1 MSKVFITCALPYANG
16 PTHLGHLRS
25 TYIPADIY
33 ARYRRLRGDDVL
45 FVCATDE
52 HGTPIAVKAESEGL
66 KPIEVATRY
75 NEMIKRDLE
84 ECDISFDSFT
94 RTTDDLH
101 YEIAQN
107 FFLKLYEK
115 GYIYEKDIKQL
126 YCNSCQR
133 FLPDRYVEGTCPHC
147 GGEGARGDH
156 CESCG
161 RHLEPLQLEDPV
173 CMVCGSEPVV
183 RDSRHYFFRLS
194 QFQDEIRE
202 WIEGSDMPSNVKN
215 YALQWLR
222 EGLRDWILTRDMDWG
237 VPVPLEGNDGKIIY
251 VWGEAFLGYI
261 SSAAAWSRKQEKPWR
276 DYWDA
281 GAVHFIGKDII
292 YHHAIFWPALLMAYG
307 CRTPEN
313 IIAGEYLSLEGR
325 KMSTSKNWVVWTS
338 DFLERFPRDL
348 LRYYLTVN
356 APLTR
361 DTDFSWEDFQRRVN
375 DELADVLG
383 NFLHRTFSF
392 TGRFFDG
399 RVPDPSELTAEDEE
413 FLNSIRKAPDTVG
426 ELLENF
432 QFRDAM
438 MSVIKLAKKG
448 NKYFNDQEPWRAIKE
463 SPERASTCLYLC
475 NLLAANLG
483 KLLMPFMP
491 SSAERVLSI
500 MNMEDESWG
509 FHELEAGRVIERA
522 SPLFSKIPD
531 EVIEEEKSKLI
542 KEEDSVSETVT
553 IDDFAALDIR
563 VGVIRSAEK
572 IEGSDK
578 LLKLM
583 IDVGEREMQVVA
595 GLAEKYSPE
604 DLLERKVTVLANLK
618 PAKLFGV
625 KSEGMVL
632 ATGESL
638 NILDPGDAGIGER
651 IM

>member
-52 HGTPIAVKAESEGL
+52 HGTPIAVKAESEGREPL
-66 KPIEVATRY
+66 EVATRY
-75 NEMIKRDLE
+75 HEMIKRDLE

-156 CESCG
+156 CEGCG
-161 RHLEPLQLEDPV
+161 RHLEPLQLENPV

-194 QFQDEIRE
+194 QFQDELRE
-202 WIEGSDMPSNVKN
+202 WIEESDMPSNVKN

-222 EGLRDWILTRDMDWG
+222 EGLRDWILTRDMEWG

-261 SSAAAWSRKQEKPWR
+261 SSAAAWSRRTGKPWR

-292 YHHAIFWPALLMAYG
+292 YHHSIFWPALLMAYG

-313 IIAGEYLSLEGR
+313 IIAGEYLSLEGK

-338 DFLERFPRDL
+338 DFLEIFPRDL

-361 DTDFSWEDFQRRVN
+361 DTDFSWDDFQRRVN

-399 RVPDPSELTAEDEE
+399 RVPEPSEFTAEDEE
-413 FLNSIRKAPDTVG
+413 FLNSIRSAPDTVG

-432 QFRDAM
+432 QFRDAL

-448 NKYFNDQEPWRAIKE
+448 NKYFNDQEPWKAIKE

-500 MNMEDESWG
+500 MNLEDEKWG
-509 FHELEAGRVIERA
+509 FHELEQGMVIEKAR
-522 SPLFSKIPD
+522 PLFSKIPD
-531 EVIEEEKSKLI
+531 ETIENEKSKLI
-542 KEEDSVSETVT
+542 KEEDTVSETVT
-553 IDDFAALDIR
+553 INDFAALDIR
-563 VGVIRSAEK
+563 VGIIRSAER

-595 GLAEKYSPE
+595 GLAERYSPG

>member
-52 HGTPIAVKAESEGL
+52 HGTPIAVKAEREGL
-66 KPIEVATRY
+66 EPIEVATEY
-75 NEMIKRDLE
+75 HEMIKRDLE

-126 YCNSCQR
+126 YCNSCER

-161 RHLEPLQLEDPV
+161 RHLEPLQLEDPL

-194 QFQDEIRE
+194 QFQDKLRG
-202 WIEGSDMPSNVKN
+202 WIEESDMPSNVKN

-261 SSAAAWSRKQEKPWR
+261 SSAAAWSRRSGKPWR
-276 DYWDA
+276 EYWDA

-338 DFLERFPRDL
+338 DFLERFHKDL

-361 DTDFSWEDFQRRVN
+361 DTDFSWDDFQRRVN

-399 RVPDPSELTAEDEE
+399 RVPEPSELTAEDEE
-413 FLNSIRKAPDTVG
+413 FLNSIKRAPDTVG

-432 QFRDAM
+432 QFRDALM
-438 MSVIKLAKKG
+438 AVIKLAKKG
-448 NKYFNDQEPWRAIKE
+448 NKYFNDQEPWKAIKE

-491 SSAERVLSI
+491 SSAGRVLSI
-500 MNMEDESWG
+500 MNMEDEPWG

-522 SPLFSKIPD
+522 KPLFSKIPD

-563 VGVIRSAEK
+563 VGIIRSAER

-578 LLKLM
+578 LLKLI

-595 GLAEKYSPE
+595 GLAEKYSPD
-604 DLLERKVTVLANLK
+604 DLLERKVTVLTNLK

-638 NILDPGDAGIGER
+638 NLLDPGDAGIGER

>member
-52 HGTPIAVKAESEGL
+52 HGTPIAVKAEKEGK
-66 KPIEVATRY
+66 KPIEIATRY
-75 NEMIKRDLE
+75 HEMIRRDLE
-84 ECDISFDSFT
+84 DCDISFDNFS
-94 RTTDDLH
+94 RTTSRTH

-107 FFLKLYEK
+107 FFLKLYER
-115 GYIYEKDIKQL
+115 GFIYEKDIKQL
-126 YCNSCQR
+126 YCGECER
-133 FLPDRYVEGTCPHC
+133 FLPDRYVEGKCPYC
-147 GGEGARGDH
+147 GAEGARGDH
-156 CESCG
+156 CEACG
-161 RHLEPLQLEDPV
+161 RHLEPLQLEEPL
-173 CMVCGSEPVV
+173 CMVCGSSPEV
-183 RDSRHYFFRLS
+183 RKSRHYFFRLS
-194 QFQDEIRE
+194 SFQDDIRE

-261 SSAAAWSRKQEKPWR
+261 SSAVEWSRRTGKPWR
-276 DYWDA
+276 EYWDD
-281 GAVHFIGKDII
+281 GAIHFIGKDII
-292 YHHAIFWPALLMAYG
+292 YHHSIFWPALLMAYG

-313 IIAGEYLSLEGR
+313 IIAGEYLSLEGS

-338 DFLERFPRDL
+338 EFLEKFHKDL

-361 DTDFSWEDFQRRVN
+361 DTDFSWDDFQRRVN

-399 RVPDPSELTAEDEE
+399 KVPEPSGYTEDDLE
-413 FLNSIRKAPDTVG
+413 FLDSIRDAHESVG
-426 ELLENF
+426 KLIDEF
-432 QFRDAM
+432 RFRDALM
-438 MSVIKLAKKG
+438 FIIKLAKKG
-448 NKYFNDQEPWRAIKE
+448 NKYFNDQEPWKAVKE
-463 SPERASTCLYLC
+463 SPERAATCLYLC

-483 KLLMPFMP
+483 RLLEPFMP
-491 SSAERVLSI
+491 SSSGRILETMNLSGGP
-500 MNMEDESWG
+500 WG
-509 FHELEAGRVIERA
+509 FHELEPGQVIGRA
-522 SPLFSKIPD
+522 KPLFSKIPD
-531 EVIEEEKSKLI
+531 EAIEEEKSKLEAEDEAMS
-542 KEEDSVSETVT
+542 EEVT
-553 IDDFAALDIR
+553 IDDFARMDIR
-563 VGVIRSAEK
+563 VGMVMSAEK

-578 LLKLM
+578 LLKLI
-583 IDVGEREMQVVA
+583 IDTGDGEIQVVA

-604 DLLERKVTVLANLK
+604 ELEGRKVTILVNLK
-618 PAKLFGV
+618 PARLFGV

-632 ATGESL
+632 ATGKTL
-638 NILDPGDAGIGER
+638 NILDPRDAEVGER